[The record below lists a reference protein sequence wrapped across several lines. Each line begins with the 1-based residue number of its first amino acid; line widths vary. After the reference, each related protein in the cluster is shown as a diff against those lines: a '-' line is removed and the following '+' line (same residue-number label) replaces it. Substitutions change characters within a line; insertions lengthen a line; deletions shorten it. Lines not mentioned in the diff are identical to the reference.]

1 MRKRML
7 RLVSLFTGGGGLD
20 CGLEAVG
27 FEPRFC
33 TDIDRHSCVTLRH
46 MRLRAHMGLQGG
58 LKNAAIL
65 HRDICELEPEEIL
78 RRARL
83 KQGETDLL
91 SGGPPC
97 QSFSVFGRRQGLNDP
112 RGQLVWQY
120 LRILR
125 GIRPRVFLFENVPG
139 LLSIDGGAVFER
151 FLEEVQTPF
160 DGCGYTVKKYIVEA
174 AKYGVP
180 QFRTRVIVVG
190 VRNGIGL
197 QVPPVLFALPTHAEP
212 HRVNEID
219 RELLPFNTAADA
231 LEGLVDIGTLAAPL
245 NHTGR
250 LHSAVIIKRYKNL
263 AFGERDPKTRIN
275 KLHPERPS
283 FTIIVGSDK
292 GGGKGHVHPF
302 EPREV
307 TPRESA
313 RVQTF
318 PDWWGFSGTSR
329 HPIRQI
335 GNAVPPILAAAI
347 GSFLMKEIFQMTPP
361 ATPTVWRKLGQDH
374 LLAAQERKTKITLQG
389 GEQSVLSSHRTR
401 SGQRESRRPLTSK
414 GQFPCPE

>member
-1 MRKRML
+1 
-7 RLVSLFTGGGGLD
+7 
-20 CGLEAVG
+20 
-27 FEPRFC
+27 
-33 TDIDRHSCVTLRH
+33 
-46 MRLRAHMGLQGG
+46 
-58 LKNAAIL
+58 
-65 HRDICELEPEEIL
+65 
-78 RRARL
+78 
-83 KQGETDLL
+83 
-91 SGGPPC
+91 
-97 QSFSVFGRRQGLNDP
+97 
-112 RGQLVWQY
+112 LVWQY

-160 DGCGYTVKKYIVEA
+160 DGCGYTVQKYVVEA
-174 AKYGVP
+174 ARYGVP

-197 QVPPVLFALPTHAEP
+197 PAPPVLFAQPTHAEP
-212 HRVNEID
+212 HLVNEID

-231 LEGLVDIGTLAAPL
+231 LEGLVDIGAPAAPL
-245 NHTGR
+245 NHVGR
-250 LHSAVIIKRYKNL
+250 VHSGVIIKRYKNL

-302 EPREV
+302 QPREV

-335 GNAVPPILAAAI
+335 GNAVPPVLAAAI
-347 GSFLMKEIFQMTPP
+347 GAFLMKEIFQMTPP
-361 ATPTVWRKLGQDH
+361 ATPVVWRKLGQDH
-374 LLAAQERKTKITLQG
+374 LLAAQDRKTKTTLQG
-389 GEQSVLSSHRTR
+389 DEQSALNNHRTR
-401 SGQRESRRPLTSK
+401 SEPRESRHLLASK
-414 GQFPCPE
+414 AQFPCLE